1 MNTHFLLLSLSFFL
15 FLSFVT
21 VTTTFF
27 FSSKIFSEL
36 QELLFFLFFLPLSF
50 FQQQHKDLV
59 HKTLK
64 QMDAQIYGI
73 FILAPSTNMGQSS
86 GGSRDDQL

>member
-1 MNTHFLLLSLSFFL
+1 LLLSLSFFL
-15 FLSFVT
+15 FLSFVP

-36 QELLFFLFFLPLSF
+36 QELLLFFFVLSSSLF
-50 FQQQHKDLV
+50 FQHQHKDLV

-73 FILAPSTNMGQSS
+73 FILAPSTNMGQSL